1 MPVLHLIA
9 GPNGAGKSTLYRYL
23 IQPRYPQL
31 DFINADLYER
41 DHLGHLPD
49 ALQRS
54 EAART
59 WADAERNAH
68 LASGRSFVSETVFS
82 HPSKLQLLQV
92 AKTQGFEV
100 ALYIVCLDEPRR
112 LLARVRERVQEGGH
126 SVPSNKI
133 LERYPRTLQNLAQAV
148 WMVELAMLF
157 DATDTDIGGP
167 HLVASVVAGR
177 VQPHGGWLPSWA
189 HHVLGT

>member
-31 DFINADLYER
+31 SFVNADLYER
-41 DHLGHLPD
+41 EHLGHLRD
-49 ALQRS
+49 ALKRS

-59 WADAERNAH
+59 WADGERDAH
-68 LASGRSFVSETVFS
+68 LTAGRSFVTETVFS
-82 HPSKLQLLQV
+82 HPSKLELLQA
-92 AKTQGFEV
+92 AKAHGFEV

-112 LLARVRERVQEGGH
+112 LLTRVRERVQEGGH
-126 SVPSNKI
+126 SVPANKI
-133 LERYPRTLQNLAQAV
+133 LERYPRTVQNLAQAV
-148 WMVELAMLF
+148 KTVDLAMLF

-167 HLVASVVAGR
+167 HLVASVVAGD
-177 VQPHGGWLPSWA
+177 VQPHGAWLPAWA
-189 HHVLGT
+189 RQVLGP